1 MKTPLTILKI
11 GGNIINKEPILAK
24 VLQDF
29 AKLPEKKIL
38 IHGGGRRASEM
49 MRSLGIEP
57 TMIDGRRVTDAA
69 TLEIVTMIYAGLIN
83 KNIVAKLQAIDCNAI
98 GLSGA
103 DLNAIQS
110 HKRIVKEID
119 YGFVGDID
127 AINSL
132 AISQLLESN
141 FTPTFCAITHDKK
154 GQLLNTNADSIAS
167 TVAAAMSRYFQTK
180 LVLCF
185 EKDGVL
191 SDPLDDSSVIPSI
204 NSNQFQKY
212 KATGVISD
220 GMIPKM
226 EGAFFAMQNG
236 VENVYI
242 AGIHALEN
250 TSIKGTKLCL

>member
-1 MKTPLTILKI
+1 MKAPLTILKI

-29 AKLPEKKIL
+29 TNLPEKKIL

-49 MRSLGIEP
+49 MRNLGIEP
-57 TMIDGRRVTDAA
+57 TMIEGRRVTDAA

-103 DLNAIQS
+103 DLNTIQS
-110 HKRIVKEID
+110 HKRITKEID

-127 AINSL
+127 AVNAV
-132 AISQLLESN
+132 AISQLLQAD

-167 TVAAAMSRYFQTK
+167 TVAAAMSQYFQTK

-191 SDPLDDSSVIPSI
+191 SDPTDDNSVIPNI
-204 NSNQFQKY
+204 NSKQFLAY
-212 KATGVISD
+212 KKAGVISD

-226 EGAFFAMQNG
+226 EGAFFAMQHG

-250 TSIKGTKLCL
+250 TTIKGTKLCL